1 MSHNRPSRE
10 IILRELAHRARH
22 ELPDVRK
29 EASPVL
35 QAAEFHS
42 NLHPRSFTEVHFD
55 HRDPRHIERLEL
67 VSVAMSPSMTQ
78 MPLLVEY
85 TRHLALSFASGAA
98 LDHVGDSLQQQP
110 VASMCRDALTP
121 APPPRGLMTEK
132 GMIALFVAF
141 YGLDNPVMCQNCCDT
156 LANYVDGNTA
166 HFLRPFAT
174 CRSLA
179 GVANGRCCN
188 CIGAHETYGCEWR
201 HLGGYRPSTARD
213 GPRDLPL
220 SGWDWPDAARQGDE
234 YTLPTLHGGSCPFIC
249 QIMWPR
255 LELHENGRFRRFLMD

>member
-10 IILRELAHRARH
+10 ITLRKLAHRARH

-55 HRDPRHIERLEL
+55 HLDPRHIERLEL

-98 LDHVGDSLQQQP
+98 LDHVGDSLYVKMYFPDPDKQGEFWSAVTGNSSQLRRC
-110 VASMCRDALTP
+110 VEMLS
-121 APPPRGLMTEK
+121 PRLPLQELVTEK

-179 GVANGRCCN
+179 GVSDGRCCN
-188 CIGAHETYGCEWR
+188 CIGAHETHGCEWS

-220 SGWDWPDAARQGDE
+220 SGWDWPDAA
-234 YTLPTLHGGSCPFIC
+234 
-249 QIMWPR
+249 
-255 LELHENGRFRRFLMD
+255 